1 MNISVYQVDAFA
13 NRVFEGNPAAICP
26 LEKWL
31 PEHTMQALAA
41 ENNLSETAFFV
52 PAEDGFELRW
62 FTPATEVDLC
72 GHATLAAAHVLF
84 EELDFQGEE
93 IRFST
98 KSGPLSV
105 TRSARVARVANY
117 SAWIFLHKCRSPL
130 SCPCKLSRHFM
141 QRQKTV

>member
-1 MNISVYQVDAFA
+1 MNIPVYQVDAFA

-26 LEKWL
+26 LEHWL

-105 TRSARVARVANY
+105 IRSGKSGELLSMDFPAQA
-117 SAWIFLHKCRSPL
+117 PL
-130 SCPCKLSRHFM
+130 PITCPRKLSKHFT